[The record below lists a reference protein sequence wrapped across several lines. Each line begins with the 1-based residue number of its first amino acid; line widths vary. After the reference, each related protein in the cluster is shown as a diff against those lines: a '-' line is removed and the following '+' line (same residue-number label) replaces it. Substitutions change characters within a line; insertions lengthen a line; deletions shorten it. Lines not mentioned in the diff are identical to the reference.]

1 MLQHF
6 LSHNQFSISL
16 DQLLRYLLMRE
27 NTKKSSAH
35 RVGEHIYSETLDDE
49 VNFSPL
55 EALSLVH
62 TLVLSK
68 EQTRKLKQ
76 FLSMKDIKF
85 PSTNEL
91 LPVRKSL
98 QPETTPVM
106 EGKGRAVDYTEL
118 VSCTAALTI
127 RVVVAE
133 NPEFLHQTPTLTM
146 HLKDGGDGDGDDA
159 FSKEQKFCR

>member
-1 MLQHF
+1 
-6 LSHNQFSISL
+6 
-16 DQLLRYLLMRE
+16 MRE
-27 NTKKSSAH
+27 NTKKSSAR

-49 VNFSPL
+49 VSFSPL

-76 FLSMKDIKF
+76 FLSIKDIKF

-98 QPETTPVM
+98 RPEITPVM
-106 EGKGRAVDYTEL
+106 EDKGKAVDYAVL
-118 VSCTAALTI
+118 VSCTAGI
-127 RVVVAE
+127 
-133 NPEFLHQTPTLTM
+133 NNS
-146 HLKDGGDGDGDDA
+146 GGGGRK
-159 FSKEQKFCR
+159 S